1 MNDERSTTNEMRILV
16 HDYAG
21 HAYAM
26 QLSRAL
32 ARRGH
37 AVHHVY
43 CDSNPMPHGA
53 VEPAPDDPE
62 TLTIQPIRLKER
74 IQKGKLLQRRR
85 REIEHGHKVAECVRA
100 FRPDLVISGSAAL
113 DTQNHLWAVC
123 AEVGAAPV
131 FWLQDL
137 TGEATR
143 AVLGRKL
150 PGLGAAIGR
159 YYIAME
165 ERLLRQSAAIVAIT
179 EDFRSALARFGVDDA
194 RVHVVENWGPLEE
207 VPVVDKANAW
217 AKAQGLAQTFNFVYS
232 GTLGMKHNPK
242 LLVSLARA
250 FRNDPGVRVVAVTEG
265 IGRAWLEEQRRAHG
279 LENLVLLDFQ
289 PYVDVP
295 RVMGAADVMVVLL
308 EPAAGI
314 YSVPSKTLACL
325 CGGRPVLMGVPPEN
339 LAARIVAR
347 AEAGLLSDPRDE
359 EAFLENA
366 RTLHQSPDLRARL
379 GKNARAYAEQTFDI
393 ETIATRFEEI
403 FEQALLPTNEKR

>member
-1 MNDERSTTNEMRILV
+1 
-16 HDYAG
+16 
-21 HAYAM
+21 M

-37 AVHHVY
+37 ELLHVY
-43 CDSNPMPHGA
+43 CDSNPMPQGA
-53 VEPAPDDPE
+53 VEPAVDDPP

-74 IQKGKLLQRRR
+74 IQKGKLLQRRQ
-85 REIEHGHKVAECVRA
+85 REIEHGRKVGECVRSFA
-100 FRPDLVISGSAAL
+100 PDVVISGSAAL
-113 DTQNHLWAVC
+113 DSQNHLWRVC
-123 AEVGAAPV
+123 DEVGAAAV

-150 PGLGAAIGR
+150 PGFGAAIGR

-165 ERLLRQSAAIVAIT
+165 ERLLRQSAATVAIT
-179 EDFRSALARFGVDDA
+179 EDFRATLREFGVEES
-194 RVHVVENWGPLEE
+194 RIHVVENWGPLEE

-217 AKAQGLAQTFNFVYS
+217 ARRHGLDQTFNFVYS

-250 FRNDPGVRVVAVTEG
+250 FRQDPAVRVVVVTEG
-265 IGRAWLEEQRRAHG
+265 IGRTWLDSQMREHE
-279 LENLVLLDFQ
+279 LDNLVLMDFQ
-289 PYVDVP
+289 PYADVP

-308 EPAAGI
+308 EPAAGV

-325 CGGRPVLMGVPPEN
+325 CGGRPLLMGVPPEN

-347 AEAGLLSDPRDE
+347 AEAGLLGDPRDE
-359 EAFLENA
+359 DAFLDNA
-366 RTLHQSPDLRARL
+366 RQLRQDADLRSRL
-379 GKNARAYAEQTFDI
+379 GQNARAYAEKTFDI
-393 ETIATRFEEI
+393 EEIADQFESIVRGAHE
-403 FEQALLPTNEKR
+403 RR